1 MRLTVSPAT
10 KITVTLYQLN
20 ETRKNEM
27 KTHYNKQQR
36 FGFGGFWIDKDKLF
50 DAMFTGACIFTIVAS
65 AIFGTWALL
74 VTMSL

>member
-1 MRLTVSPAT
+1 
-10 KITVTLYQLN
+10 
-20 ETRKNEM
+20 M
-27 KTHYNKQQR
+27 KTYYNKQQR

-74 VTMSL
+74 VTMSLQGWDQATATQQMGLA

>member
-1 MRLTVSPAT
+1 M
-10 KITVTLYQLN
+10 KIAI
-20 ETRKNEM
+20 
-27 KTHYNKQQR
+27 
-36 FGFGGFWIDKDKLF
+36 GGFHHETNTFASEKAEYQDFVEADGWPALTEGDKLF